1 MNPMG
6 QRKAALYL
14 ASLGVAEQRAILA
27 ALPPEAVR
35 SLRPLIAQVVAQ
47 GWADPELVGRALA
60 EEIRGLTSQ
69 SSLSID
75 AVLALA
81 KVLPADW
88 TARLLTANTAMDGSF
103 LLALLDTPLA
113 KRVQAEQAHVP
124 RLPERLK
131 DALLAEAAASVRTA
145 A

>member
-1 MNPMG
+1 MNPTG

-14 ASLGVAEQRAILA
+14 ASLGGAEQRAILESLPSEA
-27 ALPPEAVR
+27 AR
-35 SLRPLIAQVVAQ
+35 SLRPLIAQVVAN
-47 GWADPELVGRALA
+47 GWADAELVGRALA

-75 AVLALA
+75 ALLALA

-88 TARLLTANTAMDGSF
+88 TARLLTANTAIDGSF
-103 LLALLDTPLA
+103 LLALLDAPLA
-113 KRVQAEQAHVP
+113 RQVQAEQARIP